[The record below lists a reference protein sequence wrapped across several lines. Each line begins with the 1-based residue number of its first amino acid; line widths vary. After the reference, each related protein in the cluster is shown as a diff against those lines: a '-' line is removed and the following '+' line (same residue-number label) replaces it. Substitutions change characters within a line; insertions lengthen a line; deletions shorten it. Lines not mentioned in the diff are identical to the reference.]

1 MRALRVRSRHRGQA
15 IIEFGLIAILFTSLM
30 FAVVDFGLLLN
41 TWLSV
46 SSATREIARNASV
59 GHKQTFLKDEAHHL
73 AVPAI
78 SANGFSGYCC
88 DVGNALEV
96 RVEYFSGPGCTPWS
110 GCAPV
115 SQNTIDPRYPYLT
128 VDQSGTAVGCTPT
141 SCHPQ
146 PDDYVRVTIY
156 ARGAQ
161 VITPLVRA
169 AVGCTNGSNPNCN
182 FLLTGSVVTR
192 FEGREF

>member
-1 MRALRVRSRHRGQA
+1 MKPPGVPSRHRGQA
-15 IIEFGLIAILFTSLM
+15 IIEFGLIAILFTTLM

-46 SSATREIARNASV
+46 SSSTREIARNASV
-59 GHKQTFLKDEAHHL
+59 GKNKAFLQAEAQRL

-78 SANGFSGYCC
+78 SSAGFSGACC
-88 DVGNALEV
+88 NSSSALEV
-96 RVEYFSGPGCTPWS
+96 RVEYFS
-110 GCAPV
+110 CAPWTGGGCPPLPQSSV
-115 SQNTIDPRYPYLT
+115 DPSYPYLT
-128 VDQSGTAVGCTPT
+128 VDQPGGGSCPGPN
-141 SCHPQ
+141 CHPVAG
-146 PDDYVRVTIY
+146 DYVRVTIL
-156 ARGAQ
+156 AHGAQ

-182 FLLTGSVVTR
+182 FLLTSSVVTR